1 VTGSPAEPNLDPAM
15 RVQPSDLEHLP
26 ALHGILAALN
36 DPGAGVSQLK
46 DLCNELPSL
55 TARLIARA
63 RREAPNHDVREVGYA
78 LAILGNA
85 GLEAVL
91 LPYLEDLTV
100 LKTDLE
106 EAKKKGA

>member
-1 VTGSPAEPNLDPAM
+1 MQQGAGESANADTA
-15 RVQPSDLEHLP
+15 VQPADLGHLP

-36 DPGAGVSQLK
+36 DPGAGVSQLR

-55 TARLIARA
+55 SARIMEHARGM
-63 RREAPNHDVREVGYA
+63 APHHEVRDVGYA
-78 LAILGNA
+78 LAILGNK
-85 GLEAVL
+85 GLEQVL

-106 EAKKKGA
+106 DAKKKTGG